1 MITFVFHS
9 HSNEVPEKMCG
20 LSIKFYDLTDLRF
33 GIQIQMLARFIISE
47 DNEGRTVTDL
57 FSAVE

>member
-1 MITFVFHS
+1 MKYQR
-9 HSNEVPEKMCG
+9 KMCG